1 MPKSPGNELT
11 ALKTVKSFN
20 DLAQRAADKAVDSLT
35 LAWKAGGLAQT
46 AKDSMPHGEWMK
58 FVKTHYVVD
67 QSTVVR
73 WMKFHADVP
82 ESKLRVVR
90 NLAAGTKMLEAPKPK
105 GKKTKPKP
113 KTTAPTASPPDST
126 ENTSEATE
134 APGVDVEAPGTG
146 KCPNCQKSKWEED
159 EDGFSCVECRHPWGE
174 PAGDVDDNQFKR
186 KQQKAGGGKGKLPK
200 QYDRSALLKTWTQ
213 GIGPLIRQVTRIADG
228 VGEKHGK
235 YHKAVRV
242 HLDKATDIMT
252 EWMGE
257 K

>member
-1 MPKSPGNELT
+1 MAKKPSLSNELM

-20 DLAQRAADKAVDSLT
+20 DLAKRAEDKAVDSLT
-35 LAWKAGGLAQT
+35 LAWKAGELAQT

-73 WMKFHADVP
+73 WMKFHASVP

-105 GKKTKPKP
+105 GKTTPPKRKP
-113 KTTAPTASPPDST
+113 APPQPEEGRDPLNVDPFDQAAQDD
-126 ENTSEATE
+126 SEAIWDE
-134 APGVDVEAPGTG
+134 GAPEP
-146 KCPNCQKSKWEED
+146 P
-159 EDGFSCVECRHPWGE
+159 
-174 PAGDVDDNQFKR
+174 PAGKGR
-186 KQQKAGGGKGKLPK
+186 KQGAQRTQGGKGKLPK

-213 GIGPLIRQVTRIADG
+213 SIGPLIRQVTRIAEG

-242 HLDKATDIMT
+242 HLDKATDIME
-252 EWMGE
+252 EWLGD
-257 K
+257 KK